1 MLQRFLPYAVALG
14 AVSLAAVLRGT
25 LLAPM
30 MGGGRAPFGLFTM
43 AIIFTA
49 WMGGFT
55 PGLFATVLGAAIG
68 CLFFVSPY
76 GFSQA
81 TLGILVI
88 FVVNGV
94 LISLVCELLRRN
106 RNRVVTAREQ
116 VQRGQANLKESEE
129 RFQRMADSAS
139 ILVSVTNSEGKA
151 TWFNKPWLSFTG
163 RSMEEEQGEGWLE
176 NIHPDDRQRTLS
188 LREKAAAS
196 HEPYEFDFRL
206 RQNTGEYRWVL
217 EQATPLFAAGDE
229 FQGYV
234 RACLDIHERKEAE
247 QRIEALLKSEQAAR
261 AEAEHTAKLK
271 DEFLATVSHEMR
283 TPLTAMLGWV
293 QLLRKGN
300 LSGAAVPQALE
311 TIERNARAQTKLID
325 DLLDMSRILSDHLK
339 LETQP
344 LDASSLVEG
353 AVAEAAPAAAAKG
366 VTLKADINTT
376 PITFVGDSLRL
387 QQIFRNLLNNAIKF
401 TPAQGTV
408 TVSVS
413 QFDDK
418 VRFDVTDTGEGIDKE
433 FLPHVFESFR
443 QQDSST
449 SRRHQGLG
457 LGLSIARQLAEL
469 HGGSLEATSEG
480 AGFGSVFSLTLP
492 IGSFEAPPR
501 VERPAIRPE
510 SSEADAN
517 LPTLLGAKILVVDDD
532 DDAREL
538 LRSILAQHGASVR
551 TAACASEA
559 IQQIDSRPPDV
570 LVSDIGMPDE
580 DGYQLI
586 RRIRSRPP
594 EEGGK
599 VPALALTAFARTD
612 DRRRAIGAGFQ
623 MHLAKP
629 VEPSELVTVVASL
642 LKV

>member
-1 MLQRFLPYAVALG
+1 MLRRLLPYAVAVG
-14 AVSLAAVLRGT
+14 AIILAALLRGT

-30 MGGGRAPFGLFTM
+30 MGGRAPFGLFTM
-43 AIIFTA
+43 AVIAAA

-55 PGLFATVLGAAIG
+55 PGFFATVLAGAVG
-68 CLFFVSPY
+68 TLLFVYPH
-76 GFSQA
+76 GFSPA
-81 TLGILVI
+81 MTGILVI
-88 FVVNGV
+88 FIINGI

-106 RNRVVTAREQ
+106 RNRVVSAREQ
-116 VQRGQANLKESEE
+116 VERGQAHLKESEA
-129 RFQRMADSAS
+129 RFQRMADSSS
-139 ILVSVTNSEGKA
+139 ILISLTNAEGKA
-151 TWFNKPWLSFTG
+151 TWFNKPWLNFTA
-163 RSMEEEQGEGWLE
+163 RSMERELGDGWQE
-176 NIHPDDRQRTLS
+176 DIHPEDLSRISPLRQKHL
-188 LREKAAAS
+188 AS
-196 HEPYEFDFRL
+196 HEAYELDFRL
-206 RQNTGEYRWVL
+206 RQGSGNYRWVL
-217 EQATPLFAAGDE
+217 EQATPLFGVGEE
-229 FQGYV
+229 FLGYV
-234 RACLDIHERKEAE
+234 RACLDIHERKESE

-339 LETQP
+339 LDIQSLNATV
-344 LDASSLVEG
+344 LVEG

-366 VTLKADINTT
+366 VNLQAIPSPE
-376 PITFVGDSLRL
+376 PITLAADSMRL
-387 QQIFRNLLNNAIKF
+387 QQILRNLLNNAIKF
-401 TPAQGTV
+401 TPSGGTV
-408 TVSVS
+408 TMSTH
-413 QFDDK
+413 QMDGA
-418 VRFDVTDTGEGIDKE
+418 VRFDVNDTGEGIDQE

-449 SRRHQGLG
+449 ARRHQGLG

-469 HGGSLEATSEG
+469 HGGTLEAFSEG
-480 AGFGSVFSLTLP
+480 DGRGSTFSLTLP
-492 IGSFEAPPR
+492 LGLVDEHPR
-501 VERPAIRPE
+501 VERPAIKPE
-510 SSEADAN
+510 SGDSDAN

-551 TAACASEA
+551 TAASAVEA
-559 IQQIDSRPPDV
+559 IQQFDSRTPDV
-570 LVSDIGMPDE
+570 LVSDIGMPHE

-586 RRIRSRPP
+586 RRIRARDADH
-594 EEGGK
+594 GGK

-612 DRRRAIGAGFQ
+612 DRRRAIGAGFH

-629 VEPSELVTVVASL
+629 VEPSELVTVVASML
-642 LKV
+642 RV